1 MGNFIIN
8 SFPELLQIF
17 SVEFIN
23 IPNFFE
29 LLIRFIFNFLVV
41 LILVRFL
48 YYPLAR
54 RKEYFFS
61 FILVSTIVFLV
72 TYSLVSI
79 ADLST
84 GVAIGLFAL
93 FGILRF
99 RTRQIPVKEMTYLF
113 LVIGISVINAML
125 NDQTSYVE
133 LIFINMI
140 ILFVAWAAELFW
152 KKNTENSKF
161 INYEKIDLIMPGKR
175 KELIDDLKKR
185 TGLNITDVEIGR
197 INFMRDTVRIR
208 IFFCE
213 AKPKNH
219 FDDGISIR

>member
-1 MGNFIIN
+1 MGNLIIN
-8 SFPELLQIF
+8 LFPELLQIF
-17 SVEFIN
+17 GVEFIN
-23 IPNFFE
+23 VLNFFE
-29 LLIRFIFNFLVV
+29 LFIRFTFNFLVV

-125 NDQTSYVE
+125 NDQTSYAE
-133 LIFINMI
+133 LLFINMI

-152 KKNTENSKF
+152 QKNTENSKF
-161 INYEKIDLIMPGKR
+161 INYEKIELIKPEKR
-175 KELIDDLKKR
+175 KELIADLKKR

-213 AKPKNH
+213 EKPQNH
-219 FDDGISIR
+219 FDDGRSIR

>member
-1 MGNFIIN
+1 MADFIIN
-8 SFPELLQIF
+8 SFPELLKIF
-17 SVEFIN
+17 SVKFIN
-23 IPNFFE
+23 VSTFLELIVRFF
-29 LLIRFIFNFLVV
+29 FNFLVV
-41 LILVRFL
+41 LILVKFL

-61 FILVSTIVFLV
+61 YILVSAIVFLV

-79 ADLST
+79 TDLST

-99 RTRQIPVKEMTYLF
+99 RTKQIPVKEMTYLF
-113 LVIGISVINAML
+113 LVIGISVINAIL

-133 LIFINMI
+133 LLFINMI
-140 ILFVAWAAELFW
+140 ILFVAWVAELFW

-161 INYEKIDLIMPGKR
+161 INYEKIELIRPDKR
-175 KELIDDLKKR
+175 KELIADLKKR

-208 IFFCE
+208 IFFCKE
-213 AKPKNH
+213 KPKNH
-219 FDDGISIR
+219 FDDGRSIG

>member
-1 MGNFIIN
+1 MANLTINF
-8 SFPELLQIF
+8 FPELLQIF
-17 SVEFIN
+17 GVEFIN
-23 IPNFFE
+23 VLNFFE
-29 LLIRFIFNFLVV
+29 LFVRFSFNSIVV

-48 YYPLAR
+48 YYPVSR

-61 FILVSTIVFLV
+61 YILISTIVFLV

-133 LIFINMI
+133 LLFINMI

-152 KKNTENSKF
+152 QKNAQNSKF
-161 INYEKIDLIMPGKR
+161 INYEKIDLIRPDKR
-175 KELIDDLKKR
+175 KELIADLKKR

-213 AKPKNH
+213 EKPQNH
-219 FDDGISIR
+219 FEDGRSIR

>member
-1 MGNFIIN
+1 MGNLIIN
-8 SFPELLQIF
+8 LFPELLQIF
-17 SVEFIN
+17 GVEFIN
-23 IPNFFE
+23 VLNFFE
-29 LLIRFIFNFLVV
+29 LFIRFTFNFLVV

-125 NDQTSYVE
+125 NDQTSYAE
-133 LIFINMI
+133 LLFINMI

-152 KKNTENSKF
+152 QKNTENSKF
-161 INYEKIDLIMPGKR
+161 INYEKIDLISPDK
-175 KELIDDLKKR
+175 KEELIADLKKR

-213 AKPKNH
+213 KKPQNH
-219 FDDGISIR
+219 FEDGRSIR

>member
-8 SFPELLQIF
+8 LFPELLQIF
-17 SVEFIN
+17 GVEFIN
-23 IPNFFE
+23 VLNFFE
-29 LLIRFIFNFLVV
+29 LFVRFSFNSIVV

-48 YYPLAR
+48 YYPVSR

-61 FILVSTIVFLV
+61 YILISTIVFLV

-133 LIFINMI
+133 LLFINMI

-152 KKNTENSKF
+152 QKNAQNSKF
-161 INYEKIDLIMPGKR
+161 INYEKIDLIRPEKR
-175 KELIDDLKKR
+175 KELVDDLKKR

-197 INFMRDTVRIR
+197 INFMRDSVRIR
-208 IFFCE
+208 VFFSE
-213 AKPKNH
+213 EKSQNH
-219 FDDGISIR
+219 FDDGRNIR

>member
-1 MGNFIIN
+1 MGNLIIN
-8 SFPELLQIF
+8 LFPELLQIF
-17 SVEFIN
+17 GVEFIN
-23 IPNFFE
+23 VLNFFE
-29 LLIRFIFNFLVV
+29 LFIRFTFNFLVV

-133 LIFINMI
+133 LLFINMI

-152 KKNTENSKF
+152 QKNTENSKF
-161 INYEKIDLIMPGKR
+161 INYEKIDLIRPDK
-175 KELIDDLKKR
+175 KEELIADLKKR

-213 AKPKNH
+213 EKPQNH
-219 FDDGISIR
+219 FEDGRSIR

>member
-1 MGNFIIN
+1 MGNLIIN
-8 SFPELLQIF
+8 LFPELLQIF
-17 SVEFIN
+17 GVKFIN
-23 IPNFFE
+23 VLNFFE
-29 LLIRFIFNFLVV
+29 LFIRFTFNFLVV

-133 LIFINMI
+133 LLFINMI
-140 ILFVAWAAELFW
+140 ILFVAWVAELFW
-152 KKNTENSKF
+152 QKNTENSKF
-161 INYEKIDLIMPGKR
+161 INYEKIDLIRPDK
-175 KELIDDLKKR
+175 KEELIADLKKR

-213 AKPKNH
+213 EKPQNH
-219 FDDGISIR
+219 FEDGRSIR

>member
-1 MGNFIIN
+1 MADLTIN
-8 SFPELLQIF
+8 LFPELLQIF
-17 SVEFIN
+17 GVKFIN
-23 IPNFFE
+23 VTDFFE
-29 LLIRFIFNFLVV
+29 LLIRFFFNFLAVF
-41 LILVRFL
+41 ILVRYL

-61 FILVSTIVFLV
+61 YILISTIVFLV

-133 LIFINMI
+133 LLFINMI

-152 KKNTENSKF
+152 QRNTGNSKF
-161 INYEKIDLIMPGKR
+161 INYEKIDLIRPDKR
-175 KELIDDLKKR
+175 KELIADLKKR

-197 INFMRDTVRIR
+197 INFIRDTVRIR
-208 IFFCE
+208 IFFYE
-213 AKPKNH
+213 KKHQNH
-219 FDDGISIR
+219 FDDGRSIR

>member
-1 MGNFIIN
+1 MANLIIN
-8 SFPELLQIF
+8 LFPELLQI
-17 SVEFIN
+17 SGVEFIN
-23 IPNFFE
+23 VSNFFE
-29 LLIRFIFNFLVV
+29 LLVRFTFNCLVV
-41 LILVRFL
+41 FILVRFL
-48 YYPLAR
+48 YFPLAR

-61 FILVSTIVFLV
+61 YILISTIVFLV

-125 NDQTSYVE
+125 NDQTSYME
-133 LIFINMI
+133 LLFINMI

-152 KKNTENSKF
+152 QKNTQNSKF
-161 INYEKIDLIMPGKR
+161 INYEKIDLIKPDKR
-175 KELIDDLKKR
+175 KDLIADLKKR
-185 TGLNITDVEIGR
+185 TGLKITDVKIGR

-208 IFFCE
+208 IYFYE
-213 AKPKNH
+213 EEPQNH
-219 FDDGISIR
+219 FDDGRSIR

>member
-1 MGNFIIN
+1 MGNSIIN
-8 SFPELLQIF
+8 LFPELLQIF
-17 SVEFIN
+17 GVEFIN
-23 IPNFFE
+23 VLNFFE
-29 LLIRFIFNFLVV
+29 LLVRFTFNFLVV

-133 LIFINMI
+133 LLFINMI

-152 KKNTENSKF
+152 QKNTENSKF
-161 INYEKIDLIMPGKR
+161 INYEKIDLISPDK
-175 KELIDDLKKR
+175 KEELIADLKKR

-213 AKPKNH
+213 EKPQNH
-219 FDDGISIR
+219 FEDGRSIR

>member
-1 MGNFIIN
+1 MGNLIIN
-8 SFPELLQIF
+8 LFPELLQIF
-17 SVEFIN
+17 GVEFIN

-29 LLIRFIFNFLVV
+29 LLVRFSFNFLAVF
-41 LILVRFL
+41 ILVRYL
-48 YYPLAR
+48 YFPLAR

-133 LIFINMI
+133 LLFINMI
-140 ILFVAWAAELFW
+140 ILFVTWVAELFW
-152 KKNTENSKF
+152 QRNTENSKF
-161 INYEKIDLIMPGKR
+161 INYEKIEFIRPDKR
-175 KELIDDLKKR
+175 KELIADLKKR

-208 IFFCE
+208 IFFCQE
-213 AKPKNH
+213 KSQNH
-219 FDDGISIR
+219 FDDGRTIR

>member
-8 SFPELLQIF
+8 SFPELLKIF

-23 IPNFFE
+23 IPSFFE
-29 LLIRFIFNFLVV
+29 LFIRFIFNFLVV

-133 LIFINMI
+133 LLFINTI

-161 INYEKIDLIMPGKR
+161 INYEKIDLISPDK
-175 KELIDDLKKR
+175 KEELIADLKKR

-197 INFMRDTVRIR
+197 INFIRDTVRIR
-208 IFFCE
+208 IFFRE
-213 AKPKNH
+213 EKPQNH
-219 FDDGISIR
+219 FENGRSIR

>member
-1 MGNFIIN
+1 MGNLIIN
-8 SFPELLQIF
+8 LFPELLQIF
-17 SVEFIN
+17 GVEFIN
-23 IPNFFE
+23 VLNFFE
-29 LLIRFIFNFLVV
+29 LFIRFTFNFLVV

-133 LIFINMI
+133 LLFINMI

-152 KKNTENSKF
+152 QKNTENSKF
-161 INYEKIDLIMPGKR
+161 INYEKIDLISPDK
-175 KELIDDLKKR
+175 KEELIADLKKR

-213 AKPKNH
+213 EKPQNH
-219 FDDGISIR
+219 FEDGRSIR

>member
-1 MGNFIIN
+1 MGNLIIN
-8 SFPELLQIF
+8 LFPELLQIF
-17 SVEFIN
+17 GVEFIN
-23 IPNFFE
+23 VLNFFE
-29 LLIRFIFNFLVV
+29 LFIRFTFNFLVV

-133 LIFINMI
+133 LLFINMI
-140 ILFVAWAAELFW
+140 ILFVAWVAELFW
-152 KKNTENSKF
+152 QKNTENSKF
-161 INYEKIDLIMPGKR
+161 INYEKIDLISPDK
-175 KELIDDLKKR
+175 KEELIADLKKR

-213 AKPKNH
+213 EKPQNH
-219 FDDGISIR
+219 FEDGRSIR

>member
-8 SFPELLQIF
+8 SFPELLKIF

-29 LLIRFIFNFLVV
+29 LFIRFIFNFLVV

-133 LIFINMI
+133 LLFINTI

-161 INYEKIDLIMPGKR
+161 INYEKIDLISPDK
-175 KELIDDLKKR
+175 KEELIADLKKR

-213 AKPKNH
+213 EKPQNH
-219 FDDGISIR
+219 FENGRSIR

>member
-1 MGNFIIN
+1 MGNLIIN
-8 SFPELLQIF
+8 LFPELLQIF
-17 SVEFIN
+17 DVKFIN
-23 IPNFFE
+23 VPNFFE
-29 LLIRFIFNFLVV
+29 LLVRFSFNFLAVF
-41 LILVRFL
+41 ILVRYL

-133 LIFINMI
+133 LLFINMI
-140 ILFVAWAAELFW
+140 ILFVAWVAELFW
-152 KKNTENSKF
+152 QKDTGNSKF
-161 INYEKIDLIMPGKR
+161 INYEKIELISPDKR
-175 KELIDDLKKR
+175 KELIADLKKR

-213 AKPKNH
+213 EKPHIH
-219 FDDGISIR
+219 FEDGRSIR

>member
-1 MGNFIIN
+1 MANLTIN
-8 SFPELLQIF
+8 LFPELLQIF
-17 SVEFIN
+17 GVEFIN
-23 IPNFFE
+23 VVNFFE
-29 LLIRFIFNFLVV
+29 LFVRFSFNSIVV

-48 YYPLAR
+48 YYPVSR

-61 FILVSTIVFLV
+61 YILISTIVFLV

-133 LIFINMI
+133 LLFVNMI

-152 KKNTENSKF
+152 QKNAQNSKF
-161 INYEKIDLIMPGKR
+161 INYEKIDLIKPDKR

-197 INFMRDTVRIR
+197 INFMRDSVQIR
-208 IFFCE
+208 VFFSE
-213 AKPKNH
+213 EKPQNH
-219 FDDGISIR
+219 FDDGRSIR

>member
-1 MGNFIIN
+1 
-8 SFPELLQIF
+8 
-17 SVEFIN
+17 
-23 IPNFFE
+23 
-29 LLIRFIFNFLVV
+29 
-41 LILVRFL
+41 
-48 YYPLAR
+48 
-54 RKEYFFS
+54 
-61 FILVSTIVFLV
+61 
-72 TYSLVSI
+72 
-79 ADLST
+79 T

-113 LVIGISVINAML
+113 LVIGLSVINAML

-133 LIFINMI
+133 LLFINMI

-152 KKNTENSKF
+152 QKDTGNSKF
-161 INYEKIDLIMPGKR
+161 INYEKIDLIRPDKR
-175 KELIDDLKKR
+175 KELIADLKKR

-213 AKPKNH
+213 EKHQNH
-219 FDDGISIR
+219 FDDGRSIR

>member
-8 SFPELLQIF
+8 LFPELLQIF
-17 SVEFIN
+17 DVEFIN

-41 LILVRFL
+41 LILVRYL

-133 LIFINMI
+133 LLFINMI

-152 KKNTENSKF
+152 QKNTENSKF
-161 INYEKIDLIMPGKR
+161 INYEKIDLISPDK
-175 KELIDDLKKR
+175 KEELIADLKKR

-213 AKPKNH
+213 EKPQNH
-219 FDDGISIR
+219 FEDGRSIR

>member
-1 MGNFIIN
+1 M
-8 SFPELLQIF
+8 
-17 SVEFIN
+17 
-23 IPNFFE
+23 
-29 LLIRFIFNFLVV
+29 LV
-41 LILVRFL
+41 LVRFL

-133 LIFINMI
+133 LLFINMI

-152 KKNTENSKF
+152 QKNTENSKF
-161 INYEKIDLIMPGKR
+161 INYEKIDLIRPDK
-175 KELIDDLKKR
+175 KEELIADLKKR

-213 AKPKNH
+213 EKPQNH
-219 FDDGISIR
+219 FEDGRSIG

>member
-8 SFPELLQIF
+8 SFPELLKIF

-61 FILVSTIVFLV
+61 YILVSTIVFLV

>member
-1 MGNFIIN
+1 MGNLIIN
-8 SFPELLQIF
+8 LFPELLQIF
-17 SVEFIN
+17 GVEFIN
-23 IPNFFE
+23 VLNFFE
-29 LLIRFIFNFLVV
+29 LFIRFTFNFLVV

-133 LIFINMI
+133 LLFINMI
-140 ILFVAWAAELFW
+140 VLFIAWAAELFW
-152 KKNTENSKF
+152 QKNTENSKF
-161 INYEKIDLIMPGKR
+161 INYEKIDLISPDK
-175 KELIDDLKKR
+175 KEELIADLKKR

-213 AKPKNH
+213 KKPQNH
-219 FDDGISIR
+219 FEDGRSIR

>member
-1 MGNFIIN
+1 MGNLIIN
-8 SFPELLQIF
+8 LFPELLQIF
-17 SVEFIN
+17 GVEFIN
-23 IPNFFE
+23 VVNFFE
-29 LLIRFIFNFLVV
+29 LFIRFTFNFLAV
-41 LILVRFL
+41 LILVRYL

-61 FILVSTIVFLV
+61 YILISTIVFLV

-133 LIFINMI
+133 LLFINMI
-140 ILFVAWAAELFW
+140 VLFIAWAAELFW
-152 KKNTENSKF
+152 QKNTENSKF
-161 INYEKIDLIMPGKR
+161 INYEKIDLISPDK
-175 KELIDDLKKR
+175 KEELIADLKKR

-213 AKPKNH
+213 KKPQNH
-219 FDDGISIR
+219 FEDGRSIR

>member
-1 MGNFIIN
+1 MGNLIIN
-8 SFPELLQIF
+8 LFPELLQIF
-17 SVEFIN
+17 GVEFIN
-23 IPNFFE
+23 VLNFFE
-29 LLIRFIFNFLVV
+29 LFIRFTFNFLVV

-133 LIFINMI
+133 LLFINMI

-152 KKNTENSKF
+152 QKNTENSKF
-161 INYEKIDLIMPGKR
+161 INYEKIDLISPDK
-175 KELIDDLKKR
+175 KEELIADLKKR

-213 AKPKNH
+213 KKPQNH
-219 FDDGISIR
+219 FEDGRSIR